1 VAARGFNHVSLFPGS
16 YDDAALVERVDA
28 AGGADLVF
36 ASRTLHHASRP
47 AQAVQSFARLLKK
60 GGHLVVLDY
69 LPHDDDR
76 MREEQGDVWLGF
88 PRKELAAQMIAAGF
102 EILGEVEIPAAFH
115 REGPDAHLEWFAIAA
130 RRPAGPALL
139 LTPRLQ
145 PEPFHQE

>member
-1 VAARGFNHVSLFPGS
+1 MLDVLAPLFARVIAVDRSPARLARCASRVAARGFNHVSLFPGS

-76 MREEQGDVWLGF
+76 MREEQSS
-88 PRKELAAQMIAAGF
+88 PR
-102 EILGEVEIPAAFH
+102 
-115 REGPDAHLEWFAIAA
+115 R
-130 RRPAGPALL
+130 
-139 LTPRLQ
+139 
-145 PEPFHQE
+145 